1 MNFRS
6 KLLLLIMVAGLL
18 SSCFTDRDDNGVFA
32 SEINDFVWKGMNAVY
47 LYKDFVPDLAND
59 RFSSDEDYGDYLNSF
74 DAPEDLFESLIYMR
88 PTVDKFSW
96 IVDDYIALEQQ
107 FSGITTSNG
116 MDFGLRF
123 VPGSSTEVYGY
134 VRLVLPNSSASA
146 QGVQRGD
153 IFYAI
158 DGTPLTEANFS
169 SLLSSDT
176 YNIDLATYDN
186 NGTPQTDDD
195 SIVPGT
201 ESISLTKEPYTENPV
216 FLTDIIDV
224 AGENVGYLMYNGF
237 TSTFNTQLNTAFGN
251 FVNNNVQHLVLDL
264 RYNPG
269 GSVNTS
275 ILLSSM
281 ITGQFTGEIYST
293 EQWNSDLQQQF
304 MDQDPESLIN
314 RFTDNDDGAPL
325 NSLNLNTVYILTTGS
340 SASAS
345 ELVINCLNPYIDVVQ
360 IGTTTTGKY
369 QASVTIYDSPN
380 FGRNDANPNHTY
392 AMQPLVLKSLNS
404 VGFTDY
410 DNGLAPDITL
420 EEDIS
425 NLGVL
430 GDVNEPLLAAALD
443 EIAGLSRSTI
453 NFIEPV
459 ELLGDNNNFVPFS
472 KEMYIEKVIPESVKS
487 KLQQ

>member
-18 SSCFTDRDDNGVFA
+18 SSCFTDRDDNGIFA

-251 FVNNNVQHLVLDL
+251 FVTNNVQHLVLDL

-325 NSLNLNTVYILTTGS
+325 NSLN
-340 SASAS
+340 
-345 ELVINCLNPYIDVVQ
+345 
-360 IGTTTTGKY
+360 
-369 QASVTIYDSPN
+369 
-380 FGRNDANPNHTY
+380 
-392 AMQPLVLKSLNS
+392 
-404 VGFTDY
+404 
-410 DNGLAPDITL
+410 
-420 EEDIS
+420 
-425 NLGVL
+425 
-430 GDVNEPLLAAALD
+430 
-443 EIAGLSRSTI
+443 
-453 NFIEPV
+453 
-459 ELLGDNNNFVPFS
+459 
-472 KEMYIEKVIPESVKS
+472 
-487 KLQQ
+487 